1 MQYIFIYTA
10 ELSFLYKQLI
20 YSFIF
25 KDEKFYL
32 HSHSIEFSE
41 N

>member
-1 MQYIFIYTA
+1 MRYIFIYTA

-25 KDEKFYL
+25 EDEKFYL
-32 HSHSIEFSE
+32 HSQDIEFSQY
-41 N
+41 